1 MNSAWLREAAFRM
14 NLAQAKQIVAALQ
27 RFDGL
32 RGCNLPLPVTLL
44 VGPSVAKLLARNAT
58 D

>member
-32 RGCNLPLPVTLL
+32 RGCNLPVTPL
-44 VGPSVAKLLARNAT
+44 VGPSVAKLVARNAT